1 MSKRARSWFVVAV
14 LAAAA
19 PTLGAATASARV
31 SRTTRATVMTRNVYL
46 GANLLP
52 LAAAPP
58 SQFQDAVSGLL
69 AHVRASDPN
78 ARMALI
84 AGEIANAQPDLVGL
98 QEVSLWRTGPVG
110 PRPATHVAYDFLSAL
125 TRELARRHAP
135 YRVVA
140 SHLSLN
146 LQAADAS
153 QDVRFTDG
161 DAILARKGV
170 TVRHVRA
177 GDFSHQLTISTQAL
191 GTVTVTRGWIALDAA
206 VAGAQLHFVNAHL
219 ESYSTSVR
227 LAQAKELVA
236 GPLRSHLPTVLVGD
250 LNSGPKL
257 PNVADRPPYQAIAR
271 AGFSEERTAVP
282 NCCLS
287 DDLKTGSWDHIVDH
301 IMARPRLKLLRSFI
315 TGRETL
321 ANGEHP
327 SDHGGVV
334 SVLDLPRARAVSVAH
349 AGALLARLTDRL
361 CKPFQRF

>member
-1 MSKRARSWFVVAV
+1 LIVAV

-19 PTLGAATASARV
+19 PAFGTGTANSRV
-31 SRTTRATVMTRNVYL
+31 ADRNTRVTVMTRNLYL

-58 SQFQDAVSGLL
+58 SQFPSAVSALL

-78 ARMALI
+78 GRMKLI
-84 AGEIANAQPDLVGL
+84 AGEIASAKPDLVGL

-140 SHLSLN
+140 SHLGLN
-146 LQAADAS
+146 LQAADAT

-161 DAILARKGV
+161 NAILARQGV
-170 TVRHVRA
+170 TVRHVRT

-191 GTVTVTRGWIALDAA
+191 GRVTVSRGWIALDAA
-206 VAGAQLHFVNAHL
+206 VAGAKLHYVDAHL

-236 GPLRSHLPTVLVGD
+236 GPLRSRLTTVLVGD
-250 LNSGPKL
+250 LNSGPNL
-257 PNVADRPPYQAIAR
+257 PLAADRPPYQAIAH
-271 AGFSEERTAVP
+271 AGFMEARTAQP
-282 NCCLS
+282 NCCFN
-287 DDLKTGSWDHIVDH
+287 DDLTTGRWDHIVDH
-301 IMARPRLKLLRSFI
+301 IMTRPKVRLLRSYL

-334 SVLDLPRARAVSVAH
+334 SLLGLPRA
-349 AGALLARLTDRL
+349 G
-361 CKPFQRF
+361 